1 MANGRYSGD
10 LVGIPET
17 TLYDLEED
25 ALRLFETGKL
35 CEPIGQLESVAMA
48 NSLTNSAP
56 CQVTC
61 SLSPEHSLE
70 TGASTN

>member
-1 MANGRYSGD
+1 MANGRYSGY

-35 CEPIGQLESVAMA
+35 CEPICQLESMA
-48 NSLTNSAP
+48 NSLTNAAP

-61 SLSPEHSLE
+61 SLSPKHSLE
-70 TGASTN
+70 TGLSTS